1 MESIGFG
8 GVASPPEAAKA
19 SPLLAAGQN
28 GTVNKASGFR
38 GLGLSGLLGLLGF
51 PGFLGLFKV

>member
-38 GLGLSGLLGLLGF
+38 GLGLSGAFRVVRGF
-51 PGFLGLFKV
+51 QGF